1 MQQLKKHIKREL
13 RFFIGVGFYFISLFV
28 GLLSWLVTLNI
39 ICYHAWNL
47 EILYLNFLNFDFMVK
62 TNQVLHRLVL
72 YCLCIFF
79 LMTLSIT
86 DAHLVTFHCRNVERS
101 RLKITSKANNLVVL
115 VLLPAFTCNCFT
127 DPLFWDVA
135 QTCRTGLES
144 CIAIS
149 FEKWE
154 ETLVLLTYFC
164 VNLTHDTAINVL
176 FLPSPQKLTLQYLLL
191 TEAAMKWLLTDH
203 TDSGRVFQVTR
214 FLS

>member
-1 MQQLKKHIKREL
+1 MRTEVLYRGGL
-13 RFFIGVGFYFISLFV
+13 LFYFIICWLVVVV
-28 GLLSWLVTLNI
+28 GNSKYHLLSYMKSGNTVLEFFEFWLYGQNQPSPSSVSSLLSLHLLPDDFI
-39 ICYHAWNL
+39 YH
-47 EILYLNFLNFDFMVK
+47 
-62 TNQVLHRLVL
+62 R
-72 YCLCIFF
+72 C
-79 LMTLSIT
+79 
-86 DAHLVTFHCRNVERS
+86 CRNVERS

-164 VNLTHDTAINVL
+164 VNLTHDTAINVV

-191 TEAAMKWLLTDH
+191 TEATMKWLLTDH
-203 TDSGRVFQVTR
+203 TDGGRVFQVTR